1 MQDKFAQKL
10 SYIQGDKRSD
20 VALLLA
26 PRLAMLPHPMARFDD
41 PFLPF
46 GKALIDATQN
56 SVCAY
61 AFDFA
66 AYLAIGA
73 AGAVALE
80 RTLAYVPDHVVK
92 ILHAPF
98 ASIHY
103 AQAASDNAFNVDAVT
118 VTDLQYMQTYLQI
131 PHMGA
136 FVVIGGQSKDYEIA
150 GNVYWIDE
158 GLFTF
163 VVGSKAILKIRLASE
178 DALYASRGDDF
189 AEQTR
194 AAVERLRDAR

>member
-1 MQDKFAQKL
+1 MQDKFGEKLAQ
-10 SYIQGDKRSD
+10 IQREKHTDT
-20 VALLLA
+20 ALLLA
-26 PRLAMLPHPMARFDD
+26 PRLAKLPYPIARFDD

-46 GKALIDATQN
+46 AKAQIDATQS

-61 AFDFA
+61 VFELA

-80 RTLAYVPDHVVK
+80 RTLAYIPNHALK

-103 AQAASDNAFNVDAVT
+103 AQAASDDAFNVDAVT
-118 VTDLQYMQTYLQI
+118 VTDLQYMQAYLQI

-136 FVVIGGQSKDYEIA
+136 FVVIGGQSNNYAVA

-158 GLFTF
+158 GLFTL
-163 VVGSKAILKIRLASE
+163 VVGSKDFLQIRLAGE
-178 DALYASRGDDF
+178 DVLYAGRGEDF
-189 AEQTR
+189 AAQTR
-194 AAVERLRDAR
+194 AAVEKLRDAR